1 MPTRSGAALIIAL
14 VVLAALLLL
23 GLPFLF
29 TQSSSL
35 AGTRS
40 FAHSQQALI
49 GRASAE
55 NVGVA
60 AAAAAMDYHWRSRA
74 LPPPPALD
82 EWTSLYWGLSN
93 GGTLAEVRRL
103 GETRVG
109 LDLRQGTS
117 FRPDPLSTE
126 PTLGGATIS
135 DEHGKLDPNHLDSSA
150 WTRLL
155 DQVGIKDWDDGT
167 PPTPDVTRNQ
177 LARALA
183 DLRFRRDLIPDGRIM
198 RLDQLLLAVPPTATR
213 RRHGL
218 TRAELAQVAPYL
230 SLHGMA
236 QARGGLIDLGTV
248 INDIT
253 PGGQAIPDSLPP
265 VSLLAHPVFP
275 TLVGPGSVIVDAND
289 DGSAPGFSQP
299 DTRDALLISPGMAK
313 GRALAIDAPP
323 PVNLHE
329 ASAVVRKV
337 LLDVPPAQ
345 PPAAVTDPPAPST
358 LTGLKPL
365 GGPLA
370 LPTNAGMERIDA
382 LERPRT
388 PFDLLDPLGIVQEV
402 ISANAFGSR
411 PGYSGVSAGAPA
423 LGNPANG
430 NTMETVVVVGVPVF
444 GSTFTVEAT
453 ARDLH
458 LTGSGLNRLPS
469 SGYARLDGR
478 EVPGDPLTQLGVT
491 AREYVYFG
499 GSSASGTTATLSNV
513 TRGIA
518 LPPGSGTSSAR
529 RFFVDGLKV
538 TILSAREL
546 PPLAIASPG
555 IVTVETAATATDP
568 AGRQTAQQART
579 VVAQTVAQE
588 FPLEA
593 RWERQSHF
601 HATLAQRQGSLMA
614 SFPAAVDRVQGRLPD
629 EAVSPATPPA
639 PDPVND
645 PYLDKRIGVRPAVLK
660 TPLSGSHIYHEW
672 TAPLAGRE
680 TGNDALRGGRIGAQ
694 EPALNYSTSDLFPEG
709 VKLSA
714 SRRLA
719 WLLAPGFNNFGDGFF
734 KHPVAI
740 NGTTSEI
747 LPRQFGFWVRPDAT
761 WAGRTE
767 PVILLE
773 VRGPIA
779 NAGRAL
785 LGTPTTDPTAVNDAR
800 LAEGSTAL
808 QNYLGLV
815 WYPGTHEFVLAFGTG
830 AIEHV
835 TDYGPAVPSDNY
847 AISTVATESKSP
859 SVDNASLGSDPARY
873 HRLAPARPQNRIE
886 HRYHFDATS
895 LRPGTWHLIQV
906 AFSGTR
912 PDHAS
917 IMVDGL
923 VGRRVD
929 EAAAATMDGDHYA
942 MPRLKLATALAETH
956 QNFAT
961 QGASVY
967 RIDAIQLTGPA
978 AQVLPKRGM
987 VFIGNEYI
995 SYQRLSGNTLQNCW
1009 RGRRQDSI
1017 SPSKPAITEAHAIGD
1032 DVYPGGYRTTM
1043 SPLFT
1048 GGNTLAGPLSNGDT
1062 RTGPPT
1068 PTPHPY
1074 QVWGAAMP
1082 PVPVILPATTFA
1094 VPDSGDIA
1102 LQLYVDALNDQF
1114 PSRGYVLIN
1123 NDELAF
1129 YTRDVAVNPPL
1140 LQILDADRWQSTA
1153 SRPSPAPHVH
1163 NLSATSPASTPITL
1177 VSAELV
1183 GPDPTLPTRFPPSG
1197 LLQLYDANGATATHR
1212 AEWVQYHAMLTRT
1225 GGASYVLNFNGFDA
1239 GQRGQIRTAFAPRD
1253 LGDITFVFPA
1263 GTRVLPVQ
1271 TGSHLAETGD
1281 VLTLAR
1287 QKLSKTPGEQP
1298 WQAVVRFAEKDGW
1311 GSPDPMTGV
1320 IPVADPVTGKPFDT
1334 SNRRIAFCEAIP
1346 DHFANQTCHAL
1357 CWPGWTSPRDLTT
1370 VLDPPNDNPAS
1381 ILDLLPWGN
1390 AWATDV
1396 LDGGGAAPSDDRRI
1410 YLGSDDDRTTHNVA
1424 GNPTTMA
1431 IDALWSGSQPAQ
1443 GTGSLSVTE
1452 IYRSPSST
1460 INPIVNPDTVWIS
1473 NAETLADLAG
1483 ATFAIPGL
1491 PGTSTDHLLASV
1503 GGEVMALRHLR
1514 DPMTGGYIQR
1524 ASIVGRALFGSTAL
1538 NHHGREPVLILPL
1551 GPVTPLASTLSPT
1564 DQDAAPFAT
1573 LDAPTVMIMAA
1584 DGSSA
1589 TQPEVIMTPNGRTAP
1604 WLRGMYGTPTST
1616 WTVAGGS
1623 PAPLAVGWWPRYPSA
1638 VPHVTS
1644 TAAWGPAGPQ
1654 RTAWTNAQLRSRSYA
1669 WAGFPL
1675 RFHGAGFYADGTNGA
1690 PTLSGAGDFRGA
1702 QIDLIDDAGGLYE
1715 FDVRALA
1722 AGFAWQ
1728 QSPIVQP
1735 LALGMSDVSD
1745 VFASDFFRRPSD
1757 GTFRTGVS
1765 WKRNDPIPVDGA
1777 ELRVT
1782 WSTTVSS
1789 STTMQDAL
1797 LDLAQHNRA
1806 PMIGPVRLRCR
1817 APSQVL
1823 SVEAAR

>member
-1 MPTRSGAALIIAL
+1 MTSRSGAALIIAL

-117 FRPDPLSTE
+117 FRPDPASTE

-167 PPTPDVTRNQ
+167 APTPDPTRNQ

-183 DLRFRRDLIPDGRIM
+183 DLRFRRDLIPDGRIV

-248 INDIT
+248 INDVT

-265 VSLLAHPVFP
+265 GSLLAHPVFP

-337 LLDVPPAQ
+337 LLEVPPALA
-345 PPAAVTDPPAPST
+345 PATAADPPTPST
-358 LTGLKPL
+358 LTGLNAL
-365 GGPLA
+365 SGPLA
-370 LPTNAGMERIDA
+370 LPTNGMMERIDA

-458 LTGSGLNRLPS
+458 LTGSGLNRLPA

-478 EVPGDPLTQLGVT
+478 EVPGDPLTQLGVS

-499 GSSASGTTATLSNV
+499 SSSASGTTATLSNV
-513 TRGIA
+513 TRGVA

-529 RFFVDGLKV
+529 RFFVDGLKI
-538 TILSAREL
+538 TIVAAREL

-568 AGRQTAQQART
+568 AGRQTAQQTRT

-588 FPLEA
+588 FPLEV

-601 HATLAQRQGSLMA
+601 HANLAQRQGSLMA

-629 EAVSPATPPA
+629 ETISPATPPVVA
-639 PDPVND
+639 TD
-645 PYLDKRIGVRPAVLK
+645 PYSDQRIGVRPAVLRA
-660 TPLSGSHIYHEW
+660 PLSGGHLFHEW
-672 TAPLAGRE
+672 TAPLAGRD
-680 TGNDALRGGRIGAQ
+680 TNNDALRGGRLGAQ

-709 VKLSA
+709 LKLTT

-719 WLLAPGFNNFGDGFF
+719 WLFAAGSTAGEGFF
-734 KHPVAI
+734 RHAPVA
-740 NGTTSEI
+740 NGTTVEI
-747 LPRQFGFWVRPDAT
+747 FPRQLGFWVRPDAT

-767 PVILLE
+767 PVILFE

-785 LGTPTTDPTAVNDAR
+785 LGTPPTDPTAVNDAR

-815 WYPGTHEFVLAFGTG
+815 WYPGTQEFTLAFGTG

-847 AISTVATESKSP
+847 AITTVATESRSP
-859 SVDNASLGSDPARY
+859 SVDNSSLGSDPSRY

-929 EAAAATMDGDHYA
+929 ESAAATMDGDHYA

-961 QGASVY
+961 LGASVY
-967 RIDAIQLTGPA
+967 RIDEIELTGPA
-978 AQVLPKRGM
+978 TQVLPKRGM

-995 SYQRLSGNTLQNCW
+995 SYQRLTGNKLQNCW

-1017 SPSKPAITEAHAIGD
+1017 SGSKPAITEAHAIGD

-1074 QVWGAAMP
+1074 QVWGYIDAAP
-1082 PVPVILPATTFA
+1082 FGGIVFPATTFT
-1094 VPDSGDIA
+1094 VPNTGDIILLLKPDPA
-1102 LQLYVDALNDQF
+1102 INGLF
-1114 PSRGYVLIN
+1114 PERGYVLIN
-1123 NDELAF
+1123 NDELAY
-1129 YTRDVAVNPPL
+1129 YTLEAGSNPPL
-1140 LQILDADRWQSTA
+1140 LKILDTDRWQSTP
-1153 SRPSPAPHVH
+1153 SRPSPARHDH
-1163 NLSATSPASTPITL
+1163 ICSATTPAVL
-1177 VSAELV
+1177 VSAELI

-1197 LLQLYDANGATATHR
+1197 LFQLYDANGAMATHR
-1212 AEWVQYHAMLTRT
+1212 AEWIQYHAMVTRP
-1225 GGASYVLNFNGFDA
+1225 GGASYVLNFSGFDA
-1239 GQRGQIRTAFAPRD
+1239 SQRGQIRTAFAPRD
-1253 LGDITFVFPA
+1253 LGDTTFVFPT

-1271 TGSHLAETGD
+1271 SGSHLAETGD

-1287 QKLSKTPGEQP
+1287 QRLSKVAGEQP

-1311 GSPDPMTGV
+1311 GSPDPMTGA

-1346 DHFANQTCHAL
+1346 DHFANQPCHAL

-1370 VLDPPNDNPAS
+1370 VLDPPNDNPAN

-1390 AWATDV
+1390 AWATGV
-1396 LDGGGAAPSDDRRI
+1396 LDGNGSAPSDDRRI
-1410 YLGSDDDRTTHNVA
+1410 YLGADDERHISVA
-1424 GNPTTMA
+1424 GTPTTMA
-1431 IDALWSGSQPAQ
+1431 VDALWSGSQPAQ
-1443 GTGSLSVTE
+1443 GSGSLSVTE
-1452 IYRSPSST
+1452 VYRSPSST
-1460 INPIVNPDTVWIS
+1460 INPIVNPDTFWIS
-1473 NAETLADLAG
+1473 NAETLTDLAG
-1483 ATFAIPGL
+1483 ATLAIPGL
-1491 PGTSTDHLLASV
+1491 PGTSTDHLLASI

-1524 ASIVGRALFGSTAL
+1524 ASVVGRALFGSTAL

-1573 LDAPTVMIMAA
+1573 LDAPTAMIMAA

-1589 TQPEVIMTPNGRTAP
+1589 TPPEVVMTPNGRTAP
-1604 WLRGMYGTPTST
+1604 WLRGMYGSAINT
-1616 WTVAGGS
+1616 WTVAAGR
-1623 PAPLAVGWWPRYPSA
+1623 PTPLVVGWWPRFASPLPS
-1638 VPHVTS
+1638 VPPTV
-1644 TAAWGPAGPQ
+1644 WPAGAQ

-1675 RFHGAGFYADGTNGA
+1675 RFHGASFYAAGTNGA
-1690 PTLSGAGDFRGA
+1690 PTVSGAGDFLGA
-1702 QIDLIDDAGGLYE
+1702 QVDVIDDVDGLYRI
-1715 FDVRALA
+1715 DVRALA
-1722 AGFAWQ
+1722 AGFEWQ
-1728 QSPIVQP
+1728 QSPIVQAT
-1735 LALGMSDVSD
+1735 ALGVLDASDG
-1745 VFASDFFRRPSD
+1745 FASDFFRRPSD
-1757 GTFRTGVS
+1757 GTFRAGVS

-1782 WSTTVSS
+1782 WSTTPSTA
-1789 STTMQDAL
+1789 TTMQGAL
-1797 LDLAQHNRA
+1797 LDLARHNRA